1 MSEITSKNIVQDE
14 RLREQN
20 FGIHENIPI
29 DKWIEMAVKAKVDP
43 LDFPPETGET
53 NVDVRNRTREFLK
66 NAVSKVSYFIIHLVF
81 NQYFSNKILVGIYE
95 KFCSHLYV
103 PLNSKRAEKHK
114 TVHRKI
120 KIDISY
126 QFAAI

>member
-29 DKWIEMAVKAKVDP
+29 DKWIEMAIKAKVDP
-43 LDFPPETGET
+43 LDLPPESGET

-66 NAVSKVSYFIIHLVF
+66 NAISKVSYFIIHLVF
-81 NQYFSNKILVGIYE
+81 NQSINTFPTKFWLEFMKNSALIYM
-95 KFCSHLYV
+95 FH
-103 PLNSKRAEKHK
+103 
-114 TVHRKI
+114 
-120 KIDISY
+120 
-126 QFAAI
+126 

>member
-43 LDFPPETGET
+43 LDLPPESGET

-66 NAVSKVSYFIIHLVF
+66 SAISKVSYIIHFFVF
-81 NQYFSNKILVGIYE
+81 NQYL
-95 KFCSHLYV
+95 
-103 PLNSKRAEKHK
+103 AE
-114 TVHRKI
+114 
-120 KIDISY
+120 
-126 QFAAI
+126 FNCFF